1 MVFGLTE
8 MLVMK
13 YSKYDNLDKTYRLLS
28 RNDDPEKRRSL
39 MIVASWKNFSP
50 AKQASPTIES
60 ITK

>member
-28 RNDDPEKRRSL
+28 RDDDPEKRTSL
-39 MIVASWKNFSP
+39 RLLRPGRIFR
-50 AKQASPTIES
+50 Q
-60 ITK
+60 